1 MLSIHFRMPSPQR
14 HETRDQNRI
23 MCRPNLLTR
32 WHVNAS
38 VQAKSETRHK
48 TYSNL
53 PEFDHLSEG
62 TALAWNLFTANISA
76 TSDCQLATSSSSTIS
91 RSTLPDSITVH
102 CL

>member
-1 MLSIHFRMPSPQR
+1 MLSIHFPMPSPQR

-48 TYSNL
+48 T
-53 PEFDHLSEG
+53 
-62 TALAWNLFTANISA
+62 
-76 TSDCQLATSSSSTIS
+76 
-91 RSTLPDSITVH
+91 
-102 CL
+102 

>member
-1 MLSIHFRMPSPQR
+1 MLCIHFRMPSPQR

-38 VQAKSETRHK
+38 VQAKSETRHR

-53 PEFDHLSEG
+53 PEIDHLSEG
-62 TALAWNLFTANISA
+62 TVLAWTLFTANISA
-76 TSDCQLATSSSSTIS
+76 TSDCRLATSSSSTTS
-91 RSTLPDSITVH
+91 RSTLPDTITVH
-102 CL
+102 SL